1 MALNLK
7 SSKNASSTKVGYTK
21 QEFNLAAQV
30 IACCLTLADE
40 MIGKP
45 IEIESKVEKIVSE
58 LNDSGDYDGIDTLAR
73 AAYRSYMKEE
83 CGHKETFVG
92 TDSFPKERDP
102 TSMQLIMRNGL
113 EILGRSDLKDAIF
126 ATYGAKKK
134 EA

>member
-7 SSKNASSTKVGYTK
+7 STKNGSGSKIEYTQSEK
-21 QEFNLAAQV
+21 NLAAQV
-30 IACCLTLADE
+30 ISCCLTLANE
-40 MIGKP
+40 PIVKP
-45 IEIESKVEKIVSE
+45 IEIEPKVQRIVSE
-58 LNDSGDYDGIDTLAR
+58 LNDSNDHDGIDTLAR
-73 AAYRSYMKEE
+73 AAYRSYIKDT
-83 CGHKETFVG
+83 CGHKETFCS
-92 TDSFPKERDP
+92 TDRFPKERDP